1 MADKTVILELQLDSK
16 QLEASAKEAETALK
30 RLTPQL
36 AEVAATS
43 GKNSVEYAK
52 LKEEVKK
59 FTKQLNDSSAALQIN
74 DDLSGKVTL
83 TTIEQAR
90 AQKALAAAYNLLTK
104 EQRENTEEGK
114 SITAQYLAM
123 NEALQEQGLEVSDGR
138 RSVGLY
144 EKAII
149 SANKTIKGLKDEQ
162 QKLGFAMTSNTK
174 KLDDAKKGL
183 DKLDGTLG
191 ETSAEY
197 KQLRDDVEFYTA
209 ALINN
214 NKTLDEVNKELSDQE
229 EQLKSTS
236 KEAEAIGFVY
246 GNNEASTLSLKK
258 QLKQL
263 KEELATLDPNS
274 EAFIEGTA
282 RAGELADRIRDVNE
296 ALGAQTSGSKFEIL
310 SNQMGMLGEDLANL
324 DFEGVAEKAKAF
336 QEIAGNISLDDIV
349 KGAKQAGQ
357 ALLSL
362 GKTLLASPIF
372 LVLAG
377 VGLIVAFWDDI
388 SEAIN
393 GTNVAQDALNSTVG
407 DYKKGAQ
414 EAITK
419 TNLVASS
426 FEQARK
432 GVISKEEALKTYN
445 DTLGDSFG
453 KATNLNEAE
462 ALYASK
468 TSAYL
473 VAAGKRAQA
482 NALFAKAAEE
492 QANALTAQFEDQTSF
507 YDQQV
512 ASLKKQYG
520 FITSANETLT
530 ASQKRGVAE
539 AKKTSDAKSKI
550 YTEEAQKLLEQAEMS
565 ENAVGI
571 VSENEKALNDEL
583 AQLAKQRA
591 DRAKAAAEAR
601 VEAERKALEK
611 IRQLIL
617 GNAELTAAQEEAAAE
632 ARANFR
638 RTTATL
644 EIKDAQELAARLLE
658 IEQER
663 IDSLTALDEVEKT
676 ARLAT
681 IESNLAQEVK
691 ALEGI
696 AEQRLT
702 QERLLREKA
711 NLEIASINA
720 EFDQREL
727 DRTVSL
733 SEAKALVADEA
744 LKTEEQ
750 RNADRLASME
760 ANLKHEET
768 LLREAG
774 KTDEEIAEA
783 TAGRRIEIARFQN
796 DTIQQNQAST
806 DAEKLTAAADLE
818 AQILAIKQEGIDADV
833 EATKA
838 GEEAKKE
845 VRGLALD
852 AAGQLVDT
860 FTQIQQDNLTGQIND
875 LASAAN
881 AEQRLLADKLSAN
894 VISQEKY
901 TAELKKIELKQAA
914 EMAKLKKT
922 QFEKQKKADIIS
934 AGISISKA
942 VISGYSSQP
951 FLPVGLAAGA
961 LASVLGLAQLA
972 QIAGAETPA
981 FATGGAVL
989 SGQRITGNDGTRI
1002 RRSNGDN
1009 LLASVKAGEV
1019 ILNEAQQQRAGGA
1032 GFFASIGV
1040 PGFALGGSTGQN
1052 ITNSI
1057 DSRVNAEG
1065 LVLDAIARMPAPV
1078 VGVRDIVDGIDRK
1091 TSVEQS
1097 ANLF

>member
-1 MADKTVILELQLDSK
+1 MADKTVILELKLDSK

-59 FTKQLNDSSAALQIN
+59 YTKQLNDSSAALQIN
-74 DDLSGKVTL
+74 DDLSGKVNL

-90 AQKALAAAYNLLTK
+90 AQKALATAYNALTK

-114 SITAQYLAM
+114 SLTAQYLAM

-144 EKAII
+144 EKAIL

-162 QKLGFAMTSNTK
+162 RALGFAMTSNTK

-197 KQLRDDVEFYTA
+197 KQLSEDVEFYTN
-209 ALINN
+209 ALITN
-214 NKTLDEVNKELSDQE
+214 NKVLGEVNKELNDQE
-229 EQLKSTS
+229 EQLKATT
-236 KEAEAIGFVY
+236 KEAAAIGFVY
-246 GNNEASTLSLKK
+246 GNNEKNAESLKK
-258 QLKQL
+258 QLKDL
-263 KEELATLDPNS
+263 KTELAGIDPNS
-274 EAFIEGTA
+274 AAFLEGTA
-282 RAGELADRIRDVNE
+282 RAAELADQIQNVNE
-296 ALGAQTSGSKFEIL
+296 AIAAQTSGSKFEIL
-310 SNQMGMLGEDLANL
+310 ANQVELIGGDLANL

-336 QEIAGNISLDDIV
+336 QEIAGNISLDDLV

-388 SEAIN
+388 SKAIN
-393 GTNVAQDALNSTVG
+393 GTNVAQEALNSTIG

-419 TNLVASS
+419 TNSVKSA
-426 FEQARK
+426 FEQAEK

-453 KATNLNEAE
+453 KATDLNQAE
-462 ALYASK
+462 ALYAAK
-468 TSAYL
+468 TSAYI

-512 ASLKKQYG
+512 AAVKRQYG
-520 FITSANETLT
+520 FLNSANETLT
-530 ASQKRGVAE
+530 ASQKRGVVE
-539 AKKTSDAKSKI
+539 AKKNSDAKSKI
-550 YTEEAQKLLEQAEMS
+550 YTEEAQKLLEQAEVS
-565 ENAVGI
+565 ENAAGI
-571 VSENEKALNDEL
+571 VSDNEKALNDEL
-583 AQLAKQRA
+583 AKLAKDRA
-591 DRAKAAAEAR
+591 DKAKAAADAR
-601 VEAERKALEK
+601 LEAEKNALEK

-617 GNAELTAAQEEAAAE
+617 GNAELSASQQEAEAE
-632 ARANFR
+632 ARADFR

-663 IDSLTALDEVEKT
+663 IDSLTAIDEVEKA
-676 ARLAT
+676 ARIAT
-681 IESNLAQEVK
+681 LESNLKREISLV
-691 ALEGI
+691 EGS

-702 QERLLREKA
+702 QEKLLREKA
-711 NLEIASINA
+711 DIELTAMDV
-720 EFDQREL
+720 EFDQREV
-727 DRTVSL
+727 DRLNSVN
-733 SEAKALVADEA
+733 EAKKAVADEA
-744 LKTEEQ
+744 IKSESQ
-750 RNADRLASME
+750 RQSDRLAVME

-768 LLREAG
+768 LLQEAG
-774 KTDEEIAEA
+774 KTDEQIAKA
-783 TAGRRIEIARFQN
+783 TAGKRIEIARFQN
-796 DTIQQNQAST
+796 AIIQENQAST
-806 DAEKLTAAADLE
+806 DAERITAAADLE
-818 AQILAIKQEGIDADV
+818 AQLFAIKKQGLDADV
-833 EATKA
+833 EATK
-838 GEEAKKE
+838 EAEREKAQL
-845 VRGLALD
+845 RDLALD
-852 AAGQLVDT
+852 AANTLTNT
-860 FTQIQQDNLTGQIND
+860 FSQIARDNLTGQIND

-881 AEQRLLADKLSAN
+881 AEQQILADKLDAN

-901 TAELKKIELKQAA
+901 TAEIKKIELKQAA
-914 EMAKLKKT
+914 ETAKLKKA
-922 QFEKQKKADIIS
+922 QFEKQKRADIIS

-942 VISGYSSQP
+942 VISGYSTQP

-989 SGQRITGNDGTRI
+989 SGQRITGNDGTSI

-1009 LLASVKAGEV
+1009 LLATVKAGEV
-1019 ILNEAQQQRAGGA
+1019 ILNETQQQRAGGA

-1052 ITNSI
+1052 ITTSI

-1065 LVLDAIARMPAPV
+1065 FVLDAIARMPAPV